1 MKKTK
6 SFLWDRNTSI
16 IKRKSE
22 EFVLQ
27 GENYTFWRNFMLEI
41 DRIQTLQYMG
51 SKSRML
57 SSICEPIL
65 DNKEITTVIDLFAG
79 TGSVGYA
86 LSPYKHII
94 SNDLER

>member
-1 MKKTK
+1 
-6 SFLWDRNTSI
+6 
-16 IKRKSE
+16 
-22 EFVLQ
+22 
-27 GENYTFWRNFMLEI
+27 MLEI